1 MKKDKHVTI
10 QEKQPS
16 ALVGGII
23 LLCAVAIIMWG
34 ALLHGFDVTV
44 FLFIGAGLVCAY
56 GVFVQKIHYSEM
68 EKAAISSIASAMDA
82 LLVIMSIGMVVGSF
96 IACGTIPY
104 IISLGLA
111 LFTPVTFLP
120 ILNFMGGILSAI
132 TGSSWVVVGT
142 IGLAGM
148 GIGEGMGIPAPIT
161 AGCVL
166 CGAYMGD
173 KISPLSGDA
182 PNFFAAVSKVDLFH
196 HCKMSLYSTIPT
208 WIVSIII
215 FAIIGMSYSNKVV
228 DEAALMAI
236 RDGLADV
243 FDFGFWL
250 WIPIIYLIVVTLL
263 KVPAVPAIA
272 TAGFL
277 GFICTIIFQ
286 GTSPADS
293 MTYLISGYV
302 GETSNDAI
310 NNILSRGGMTGMFG
324 TVGIVIAAMMFAG
337 FIERSGLLIA
347 LSSKLSK
354 LISGRVGL
362 ILTSFFTG
370 LVLCFACADTFFT
383 CTVVAKAF
391 DYKYDELHLDRAVL
405 SRTMGDFATTCCP
418 LVPWSINGV
427 YCATTLGVST
437 LAYTPFYFM
446 AILAPIMCLVT
457 AITGWGLRYVDENG
471 NLVKKLPK
479 KEAKEA

>member
-1 MKKDKHVTI
+1 MKNDKHVTI

-16 ALVGGII
+16 ALAGGII
-23 LLCAVAIIMWG
+23 MLCAIAVIMWG
-34 ALLHGFDVTV
+34 ALLHGLDVTV
-44 FLFIGAGLVCAY
+44 FLFIGAGFVCAY
-56 GVFVQKIHYSEM
+56 GVFVQKIQYGEM
-68 EKAAISSIASAMDA
+68 EKAAIKSIASAMDA

-104 IISLGLA
+104 IINLGLA

-120 ILNFMGGILSAI
+120 ILNIMGGILSAI

-196 HCKMSLYSTIPT
+196 HCKMSFYSTIPT

-215 FAIIGMSYSNKVV
+215 FAVIGMSYSDKVV
-228 DEAALMAI
+228 DDAALMAI

-243 FDFGFWL
+243 FHFGFWL
-250 WIPIIYLIVVTLL
+250 WIPIVYLIVVTLL

-272 TAGFL
+272 SAGFL

-286 GTSPADS
+286 GTSPVDAMS
-293 MTYLISGYV
+293 YLINGYV
-302 GETSNDAI
+302 GETSNEAI

-347 LSSKLSK
+347 LSSKMSR
-354 LISGRVGL
+354 LISGRIGL

-370 LVLCFACADTFFT
+370 LILCFACADTFFT
-383 CTVVAKAF
+383 CTIVAKAF
-391 DYKYDELHLDRAVL
+391 GYKYDELHLDRAVL

-437 LAYTPFYFM
+437 LSYTPFYFM

-457 AITGWGLRYVDENG
+457 AITGWGLRYVDKDG

-479 KEAKEA
+479 EEAQA

>member
-1 MKKDKHVTI
+1 
-10 QEKQPS
+10 
-16 ALVGGII
+16 
-23 LLCAVAIIMWG
+23 
-34 ALLHGFDVTV
+34 
-44 FLFIGAGLVCAY
+44 
-56 GVFVQKIHYSEM
+56 
-68 EKAAISSIASAMDA
+68 
-82 LLVIMSIGMVVGSF
+82 MVVGSF

-104 IISLGLA
+104 IINIGLA

-120 ILNFMGGILSAI
+120 ILNIMGGIMSAI

-148 GIGEGMGIPAPIT
+148 GIAEGMGIPAPIT

-196 HCKMSLYSTIPT
+196 HCKMSLYSTIPS
-208 WIVSIII
+208 WIVTIII
-215 FAIIGMSYSNKVV
+215 FAIIGMGYSGHAV
-228 DEAALMAI
+228 DEVAIMAI

-243 FDFGFWL
+243 FTMGIWL
-250 WIPIIYLIVVTLL
+250 LIPIVYLIVVTFL

-272 TAGFL
+272 SAGFL

-286 GTSPADS
+286 GTDS
-293 MTYLISGYV
+293 VDAMNYIINGYV

-337 FIERSGLLIA
+337 FIERSGLLIT
-347 LSSKLSK
+347 LSFKLRK

-362 ILTSFFTG
+362 IMTSFITG

-437 LAYTPFYFM
+437 WAYTPFYFM
-446 AILAPIMCLVT
+446 AILAPVMCLVT
-457 AITGWGLRYVDENG
+457 AISGWGLRYVDEDG

-479 KEAKEA
+479 KEEA